1 MRRRAFPI
9 LGALLAGLAAG
20 CAEGPDGA
28 SARTGTRPGD
38 RPSLEQAA
46 SLLPQSV
53 ASFTR
58 GETIWHERERP
69 GYGVA
74 VDYAGPAR
82 SAVSTVSIYDRGES
96 RVPSDIAS
104 VAIQREFAVAVQDV
118 LAMADR
124 RTSQEI
130 TGGVRSELPV
140 PGQAPMQCAEL
151 GGTYGRAEVRTL
163 LCLGEAGGRF
173 LKVQVTTP
181 VRQVRPVD
189 LRPFVVGIAQAAR
202 G

>member
-1 MRRRAFPI
+1 MRRRAYPV
-9 LGALLAGLAAG
+9 LGALLASLVVG
-20 CAEGPDGA
+20 CAGGPDGA
-28 SARTGTRPGD
+28 GSAFGGRSGD

-46 SLLPQSV
+46 SRLPQSV
-53 ASFTR
+53 ADFTR
-58 GETIWHERERP
+58 GDTLWHERERP

-82 SAVSTVSIYDRGES
+82 SAVSTVSLYDRGEP

-104 VAIQREFAVAVQDV
+104 VAIQREFALAVQDV
-118 LAMADR
+118 LALADR
-124 RTSQEI
+124 RTSQAI
-130 TGGVRSELPV
+130 TDGERSVLPV
-140 PGQAPMQCAEL
+140 PGQAPLQCIEMR
-151 GGTYGRAEVRTL
+151 GTYGRAEVRTL
-163 LCLGEAGGRF
+163 LCVGEAAGRY
-173 LKVQVTTP
+173 LKVQLTTP

>member
-1 MRRRAFPI
+1 MRRRAFPV
-9 LGALLAGLAAG
+9 LGALLAGLVAG

-28 SARTGTRPGD
+28 RPSTGGRPGD

-46 SLLPQSV
+46 SRLPQSI
-53 ASFTR
+53 ADFTR
-58 GETIWHERERP
+58 GDTLWHERERP

-82 SAVSTVSIYDRGES
+82 SAVSTVSLYDRGEP
-96 RVPSDIAS
+96 RVPSDITSA
-104 VAIQREFAVAVQDV
+104 AIQREFALAVQDV
-118 LAMADR
+118 LAMADQ
-124 RTSQEI
+124 RTSQAI
-130 TGGVRSELPV
+130 TDGERSVLAV
-140 PGQAPMQCAEL
+140 PDQAPLQCIDMR
-151 GGTYGRAEVRTL
+151 GTYGRAEVRTL
-163 LCLGEAGGRF
+163 LCVGEAAGRF

-189 LRPFVVGIAQAAR
+189 LRPFVVGIAQSAR